1 MAKATV
7 PRYIRPG
14 KIRQERI
21 VNFPRTK
28 LKKQTGDTSPN
39 TILAENGN
47 QLLAENGNFLRTE
60 S

>member
-14 KIRQERI
+14 RIRQERI
-21 VNFPRTK
+21 VNFPRKK
-28 LKKQTGDTSPN
+28 LDRVPPTPN

>member
-1 MAKATV
+1 MAKATI

-14 KIRQERI
+14 SIRQERLI
-21 VNFPRTK
+21 NFPAKK
-28 LKKQTGDTSPN
+28 LKRVPPSPN

-47 QLLAENGNFLRTE
+47 QLMAENGNFLRTE